1 MAVNARMRMQD
12 DARLPFY
19 LPQAG
24 EVDLFLTA
32 HRLRLPVMLK
42 GPTGCG
48 KTRLVQHVAQRL
60 GRPLIT
66 VAGHEDLMAGDLLGR
81 YLLKGAETVWVDGPL
96 TRAVREGA
104 VFYLDEV
111 VEARKDTT
119 VLIHPLTDDRRVLPV
134 DRTGELLP
142 APDAF
147 MLVISFNPGYQSLLK
162 DLKPSTRQRFMA
174 IELGYP
180 PPDLEARIIEREGG
194 VAPEVARR
202 LVALAGR
209 LRALRDRGLAEVPG
223 TRLVV
228 YAGRLLRAGVEPR
241 LACRAALADPLTD
254 EPDVVQAL
262 VEVINAS
269 W

>member
-1 MAVNARMRMQD
+1 MAVNAQVSRRD
-12 DARLPFY
+12 DPGPPFY

-24 EVDLFLTA
+24 EVELFLTA
-32 HRLRLPVMLK
+32 YRVRLPVMLK

-66 VAGHEDLMAGDLLGR
+66 VAGHEDLTAGDLLGR

-111 VEARKDTT
+111 VEARQDTT
-119 VLIHPLTDDRRVLPV
+119 VLIHPLTDDRRMLPV
-134 DRTGELLP
+134 DRTGEILS
-142 APDAF
+142 APETF

-162 DLKPSTRQRFMA
+162 ELKPSTRQRFVA

-180 PPDLEARIIEREGG
+180 PPDLEARIVERESG
-194 VAPEVARR
+194 VAPEVALR

-209 LRALRDRGLAEVPG
+209 LRALRDRGLAELPG
-223 TRLVV
+223 TRLLVQ
-228 YAGRLLRAGVEPR
+228 AGRLLRAGVEPR
-241 LACRAALADPLTD
+241 LACRAALAEPLTD
-254 EPDVVQAL
+254 EPDLVRAL